1 MLKEAAMRDHWG
13 HPIGEERNDDTPR
26 LWAGIGV
33 RQNVELGIGIACGFA
48 IVSALGA
55 LIVWLVRLF
64 D

>member
-1 MLKEAAMRDHWG
+1 MRDHWG
-13 HPIGEERNDDTPR
+13 RPIGEEHGDDVVPPR

-33 RQNVELGIGIACGFA
+33 RHSIELGIGIACGFA

-55 LIVWLVRLF
+55 FIVWLVRLV